1 MKIEPSC
8 GALDIFTRP
17 TGRELVPTNRD
28 LVPVEVS
35 KPPATSG
42 RPQSRR
48 AEGEPLVA
56 DLLPNVDVRRM
67 SPREA
72 AELSMD
78 LYIAGVLPYE
88 EHAMLA
94 FQPELHP
101 DFEATVG
108 ALTGQKAEPDR
119 SRDFV
124 AIWDERLD
132 FERKYNI
139 QDTKLIERTQHIVT
153 VLRQIDS
160 PTNVVI

>member
-1 MKIEPSC
+1 MKIEPSF
-8 GALDIFTRP
+8 GALDLFTRP
-17 TGRELVPTNRD
+17 TGRDLVPTSRE
-28 LVPVEVS
+28 LVSVEAP
-35 KPPATSG
+35 KPPATSERAQP
-42 RPQSRR
+42 RPT
-48 AEGEPLVA
+48 EGEPLA
-56 DLLPNVDVRRM
+56 AELLPDVDVRRM

-78 LYIAGVLPYE
+78 LYIAGVLPYD

-119 SRDFV
+119 PRDFV
-124 AIWDERLD
+124 ALWEERLD
-132 FERKYNI
+132 FEHKYNAK
-139 QDTKLIERTQHIVT
+139 DTKLIERTRHIVT
-153 VLRQIDS
+153 VLRQIES